1 MIAPPC
7 CPFELSPLNELKRG
21 KLLRSITLI
30 PYGDILMIFGIHISG
45 QNSVSLERM
54 VAPPCCPF
62 KHSPLN
68 ELYREILSL
77 NNSYTL

>member
-7 CPFELSPLNELKRG
+7 CPFELSPLNE
-21 KLLRSITLI
+21 LLRSITLI
-30 PYGDILMIFGIHISG
+30 PYGDILMIFGRHISG

-68 ELYREILSL
+68 ELYRGNLVAQ
-77 NNSYTL
+77 